1 MKKILITGSE
11 GFIGS
16 HLVENLILKGY
27 KVRCLILYNSFNE
40 IGNLSYIKKSILNKA
55 DLIFGDVRDNNLV
68 IDISKNCSAI
78 INLAALIGIPYSYKA
93 VRSYVDVNIVGTH
106 NLLEAA
112 IKNRVNK
119 FIHTSTSEVY
129 GSAQFTP
136 MTERHPCVAQ
146 SPYSASKIA
155 ADALVTSYNKSFNL
169 NTLILR
175 PFNTFGPRQSGRA
188 IIPTIIQ
195 QGINGR
201 KINLGS
207 IKPKR
212 DFTYVDD
219 VVAAFELALKSNQH
233 FKGEILNLGT
243 GHSYSI
249 LQIIKY
255 ISKNLDK
262 KLKIVSDKERF
273 RPLKSEVDNLISS
286 NLKVRKILKWKPK
299 LVGPEGFEKGIL
311 KTIDFFKTFNKNID
325 TGNKFIY

>member
-16 HLVENLILKGY
+16 HLVEKLILKGY
-27 KVRCLILYNSFNE
+27 KVKCLILYNSFNQ
-40 IGNLSYIKKSILNKA
+40 IGNLSYLNKSILNKA

-93 VRSYVDVNIVGTH
+93 ARSYVDVNIIGTQ

-112 IKNRVNK
+112 LKNRVSK
-119 FIHTSTSEVY
+119 FIHTSSSEVY

-136 MTERHPCVAQ
+136 MTEKHPCVAQ

-195 QGINGR
+195 QAIKGR
-201 KINLGS
+201 KN
-207 IKPKR
+207 
-212 DFTYVDD
+212 
-219 VVAAFELALKSNQH
+219 
-233 FKGEILNLGT
+233 
-243 GHSYSI
+243 
-249 LQIIKY
+249 
-255 ISKNLDK
+255 
-262 KLKIVSDKERF
+262 VS
-273 RPLKSEVDNLISS
+273 
-286 NLKVRKILKWKPK
+286 
-299 LVGPEGFEKGIL
+299 
-311 KTIDFFKTFNKNID
+311 
-325 TGNKFIY
+325 